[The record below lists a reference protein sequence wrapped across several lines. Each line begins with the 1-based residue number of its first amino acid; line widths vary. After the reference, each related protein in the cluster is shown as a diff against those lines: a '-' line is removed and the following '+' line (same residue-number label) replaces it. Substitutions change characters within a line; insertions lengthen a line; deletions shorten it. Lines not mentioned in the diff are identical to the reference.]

1 MRNDK
6 DEYMKVLDKV
16 QNADNII
23 DMIGLILF
31 IVMMII
37 TIWQWS
43 VLWLIATLLVYIISC
58 LLKIAS
64 ILMKLLCINTYMS
77 DKE

>member
-6 DEYMKVLDKV
+6 AEYMKVIDKI
-16 QNADNII
+16 QNADTII
-23 DMIGLILF
+23 EKVGFILF
-31 IVMMII
+31 IVMCII

-43 VLWLIATLLVYIISC
+43 VLWLIATLLVYVISC

-64 ILMKLLCINTYMS
+64 ILMQLLCVNTYIS

>member
-6 DEYMKVLDKV
+6 AEYMNVIEKIQK
-16 QNADNII
+16 ADSIV
-23 DMIGLILF
+23 DMVGLILF
-31 IVMMII
+31 IVMIII

>member
-6 DEYMKVLDKV
+6 AEYMKVIEKI
-16 QNADNII
+16 QSADNII

-31 IVMMII
+31 IVMVII

>member
-6 DEYMKVLDKV
+6 AEYMKVLEKI
-16 QNADNII
+16 QNADTII
-23 DMIGLILF
+23 DRFGFIIF
-31 IVMMII
+31 IVMCII

-64 ILMKLLCINTYMS
+64 ILMQLLCVNTYIS